1 MQTPRVSVPE
11 VGVAKVT
18 SVRTYVR
25 ACNQD
30 VLLQYAR
37 ARRYIRIH
45 RQARRNYFDVM
56 CSQNNNGMVR
66 LHKKK
71 QNKLNL

>member
-37 ARRYIRIH
+37 ARAGTYIGKPGETI
-45 RQARRNYFDVM
+45 
-56 CSQNNNGMVR
+56 
-66 LHKKK
+66 LT
-71 QNKLNL
+71 